1 MVFHLPRIN
10 LPLLVVAMVAGVL
23 SADAQSA
30 DRSIIFS
37 TPKSDDTPAVTPS
50 LTPQNS
56 QLPVLPG
63 SLQAPD
69 PALQFQAP
77 NDDLVEPPPV
87 VITPRSQRMEKLLED
102 RKNWT
107 LMTPEEILGV
117 TPADELLRSPDRDAL
132 GREKNTTPLQ
142 RFLDR
147 ESQTHTAPT
156 NGWQIDEDN
165 LPWKPSQNRDDVD
178 PFAPGSDNTV
188 NAAKRLSDYLN
199 GRQTGEGTAGRNN
212 NNYGWDAFFP
222 PAPQK
227 PDKPDPEQVAAMD
240 RFRQLLNPAPA
251 PTTEASP
258 DNTYFST
265 TKTSPAVDPY
275 LNQPDYVPNPA
286 GASYTP
292 LTSGIGKPN
301 GLDPL
306 PGIVTPGTT
315 PALTPAWTP
324 QPAPWLIQ
332 GPQLNVMP
340 QRKF

>member
-1 MVFHLPRIN
+1 M
-10 LPLLVVAMVAGVL
+10 
-23 SADAQSA
+23 
-30 DRSIIFS
+30 
-37 TPKSDDTPAVTPS
+37 
-50 LTPQNS
+50 
-56 QLPVLPG
+56 
-63 SLQAPD
+63 
-69 PALQFQAP
+69 
-77 NDDLVEPPPV
+77 
-87 VITPRSQRMEKLLED
+87 
-102 RKNWT
+102 
-107 LMTPEEILGV
+107 
-117 TPADELLRSPDRDAL
+117 
-132 GREKNTTPLQ
+132 
-142 RFLDR
+142 
-147 ESQTHTAPT
+147 
-156 NGWQIDEDN
+156 
-165 LPWKPSQNRDDVD
+165 
-178 PFAPGSDNTV
+178 
-188 NAAKRLSDYLN
+188 SDYLN

-315 PALTPAWTP
+315 PALTPAWAP
-324 QPAPWLIQ
+324 QPAPWLSKGRSRFVDAAAKILKAVQCAEVIDEDLFQ
-332 GPQLNVMP
+332 GGNAFAGAVEADHAERFHSLVDGDLAHFARAGAGDDEFADLVGDGHGFDDGHAAGVTGIFAAVAAASAVKLHAVEHGGINAQVLEHFVRIGHRFLAMRTDAAHEALRAGQNHGGRNQKRRDAHVVQARDGAGRVIAVHRAKAPGG
-340 QRKF
+340 R